1 MPSARLL
8 NARPV
13 PAPLPLDV
21 AVELAHALIQ
31 RHCDELE
38 LRVLF
43 LKGPAAHH
51 QGLRGRSISTDVDA
65 FLAEEDACRLE
76 TSLLGTGWSTRP
88 SGMVEVALRHAVTL
102 VHEHWPVDID
112 IHHHL
117 PGIVPPPPRGVFDAL
132 WARRGH
138 VELAHWRV
146 DVPDR
151 IDHALILL
159 LNILRSGP
167 HGSSD
172 ARLDVLADAL
182 DNDEMRTLDRRIA
195 EFDCGPHVIP
205 FVRRHGR
212 GLLAFD
218 TRVPDRTWLLYQ
230 NLDQPALLWL
240 DGVARA
246 PWRRRPAILLNA
258 VYPSRHVLSERN
270 LSLIE
275 APGRKLL
282 AERAGRLARGV
293 VRLPALLRTYHVI
306 RQSSRPRGE

>member
-1 MPSARLL
+1 MPSARLFD
-8 NARPV
+8 ARPMA
-13 PAPLPLDV
+13 APLPLDV

-31 RHCDELE
+31 RRCDELG

-43 LKGPAAHH
+43 LKGPAARH

-65 FLAEEDACRLE
+65 FLAEEDARRLE
-76 TSLLGTGWSTRP
+76 RSLLATGWTTRP
-88 SGMVEVALRHAVTL
+88 SGMEGVALKHAVTL

-112 IHHHL
+112 IHHHIPGVAL
-117 PGIVPPPPRGVFDAL
+117 PPGEVFDAL
-132 WARRGH
+132 WARRDQ

-167 HGSSD
+167 HGGSD
-172 ARLDVLADAL
+172 PRLGVLADAL
-182 DNDEMRTLDRRIA
+182 DDDAMRTLDRRIA
-195 EFDCGPHVIP
+195 EFDCGPQVAP

-212 GLLAFD
+212 GLLTLD

-230 NLDQPALLWL
+230 HLDQPALLWL

-246 PWRRRPAILLNA
+246 PWRRRPALLLNA
-258 VYPSRHVLSERN
+258 MHPSRHVLSERN
-270 LSLIE
+270 LNLIE
-275 APGRKLL
+275 APRHELFI
-282 AERAGRLARGV
+282 ERTGRLVRTV
-293 VRLPALLRTYHVI
+293 VRLPALLRTYRVI
-306 RQSSRPRGE
+306 RQSSRARGE